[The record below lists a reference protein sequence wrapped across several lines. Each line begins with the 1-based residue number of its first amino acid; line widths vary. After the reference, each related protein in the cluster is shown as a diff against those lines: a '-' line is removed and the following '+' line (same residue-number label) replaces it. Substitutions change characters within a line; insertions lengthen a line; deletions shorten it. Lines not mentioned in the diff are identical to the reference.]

1 MATHCEPLQRT
12 WCLRHLLCGKAQAAK
27 MIGDELQTLKANC
40 YAKGGAT
47 TSLVLAIGD
56 DGEFF

>member
-1 MATHCEPLQRT
+1 
-12 WCLRHLLCGKAQAAK
+12 

-47 TSLVLAIGD
+47 TSLVLAVGD